1 MEYGPLVTDN
11 PSAATLAAVEQRCE
25 QASTKVYRQFERQVY
40 TLAYRI
46 CQNEA
51 DALDVLQDTF
61 IQAFAKIQ
69 QFHGDHFWAWLKK
82 IAVNQAL
89 SRLRRQRRGP
99 LLMALDAARDAIAP
113 AAAAGP
119 QMDLN
124 AAFARLAPDT
134 RAVVWLYDVEG
145 YSHQEIADMFG
156 NSLSFSKTQ
165 LSRAHKQ
172 MRAWLGDSTQETPCL
187 SNRPA

>member
-1 MEYGPLVTDN
+1 MTEN
-11 PSAATLAAVEQRCE
+11 PSAATLAAIEQRC
-25 QASTKVYRQFERQVY
+25 QKASTQVYRQFERQVY

-51 DALDVLQDTF
+51 DALDILQDTF
-61 IQAFAKIQ
+61 VQAFAKIQ
-69 QFHGDHFWAWLKK
+69 QFRGDHFWAWLKK

-99 LLMALDAARDAIAP
+99 VLMALDSVHNAIAISP
-113 AAAAGP
+113 AAGS

-124 AAFARLAPDT
+124 TAFSRLDPDT

-145 YSHQEIADMFG
+145 YSHQEIAELFG
-156 NSLSFSKTQ
+156 KSLSFSKTR
-165 LSRAHKQ
+165 LSRAHSQ
-172 MRAWLGDSTQETPCL
+172 MRAWLASAAKDTPCL
-187 SNRPA
+187 SKTLA

>member
-1 MEYGPLVTDN
+1 MTDN

-172 MRAWLGDSTQETPCL
+172 MRAWLRDSTQETPCL